1 MTSLSE
7 IEERVVKLEERVKT
21 LFSNTNDFKKSLDKI
36 EENQVQLLQQVS
48 TLNSVLNTLKW
59 ALTIF
64 IAMFG
69 TIFGYLLWEL
79 IKIVH

>member
-21 LFSNTNDFKKSLDKI
+21 LFSNTDDFKKSLDKI
-36 EENQVQLLQQVS
+36 EDNQIQLLQQVN
-48 TLNSVLNTLKW
+48 TLNSILNTLKW